1 MFGQTHRP
9 ILTTLLVFL
18 FLGSFTACLTKRNFS
33 ARAAP
38 CECSELQLG
47 GPTIPPDADE
57 TASSNDDPAENPSEQ
72 SEETPQCTC
81 PECPKQPPASECP
94 KFKEDEDCEEPTTPD
109 ARGCFR
115 TIDEYPVEDGQ
126 VALTPMNLSLEWTCS
141 AFSEPWWT
149 FTSTEEDPL
158 EFLLLPTPDRLYCV
172 EITRLSGYIT
182 LRHEEGDVTRN
193 EGSTIFTWCLQ
204 RNSDDF
210 GALGEEEVPALLEV
224 MPLTPEA
231 QFTVQLQ
238 RGG

>member
-9 ILTTLLVFL
+9 IPATLLVFL
-18 FLGSFTACLTKRNFS
+18 FLGSLTACPTKRNFS
-33 ARAAP
+33 AGVVP
-38 CECSELQLG
+38 CECSKPQLS
-47 GPTIPPDADE
+47 GPLAPPEADE
-57 TASSNDDPAENPSEQ
+57 NASAGNSVGN
-72 SEETPQCTC
+72 SEETPECIC
-81 PECPKQPPASECP
+81 PEQPFGSECP
-94 KFKEDEDCEEPTTPD
+94 EFREDEECEEPTVPD

-224 MPLTPEA
+224 MPLTPES